1 MLMHLFKLSIQ
12 IIWMKLSKHTERLF
26 DSYKKRKFFSCD
38 RDYVIVQ
45 NIYKNPNSWML
56 SKERREKES

>member
-1 MLMHLFKLSIQ
+1 
-12 IIWMKLSKHTERLF
+12 MKLSKHTERLF